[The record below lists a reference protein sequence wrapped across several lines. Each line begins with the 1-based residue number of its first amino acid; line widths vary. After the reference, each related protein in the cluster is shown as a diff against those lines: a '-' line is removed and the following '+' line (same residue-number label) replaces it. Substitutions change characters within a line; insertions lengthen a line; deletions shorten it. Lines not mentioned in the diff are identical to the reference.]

1 MANKVTFDDLMAEV
15 EESYKAVEFE
25 GPNGDLYLFRA
36 VAVLPRHERKAVTDA
51 VKVVNSKKSDVDA
64 QETAI
69 DDVLLAVVDKA
80 DALRAVL
87 DVLPLGAKAK
97 LIQLWSE
104 GTQAPE
110 A

>member
-1 MANKVTFDDLMAEV
+1 MSNKVTFDDLMAEV
-15 EESYKAVEFE
+15 EQSYKAVEFE
-25 GPNGDLYLFRA
+25 GPNGEVFHFRA

-51 VKVVNSKKSDVDA
+51 VKVVNSKKTDVDA
-64 QETAI
+64 QESAI
-69 DDVLLAVVDKA
+69 DDVLLAVVDNA
-80 DALRAVL
+80 EGLSAVL
-87 DVLPLGAKAK
+87 DILPLGAKAK